1 MRLLNFLF
9 DLFNSFQSILAQS
22 LNNKDSL
29 DLDSINIEYL
39 KEFMYIIHISN
50 VGYSTSLSLIEIR

>member
-9 DLFNSFQSILAQS
+9 DLFNSFQSIYAQS

-29 DLDSINIEYL
+29 DLDSDNIEYL
-39 KEFMYIIHISN
+39 KEFMCKIHISN
-50 VGYSTSLSLIEIR
+50 VGYSTSLIFIEIR